1 MSLTTKIIAR
11 IQAQHIKTLDL
22 ASGLVPL
29 DKDGTINL
37 TTGTASGSA
46 DLIFHDTRTLAA
58 SATEDLDL
66 AGSLAD
72 AYGTTLTFVKIK
84 AVMVVAATGNT
95 NSVQV
100 TRPASNGVV
109 LFIAAG
115 DGISLA
121 AGEVFLWA
129 SPGAGKTV
137 TAATGDLLTVTNSAA
152 GTPVTYD
159 VVIIGTSA

>member
-1 MSLTTKIIAR
+1 MALTSKIIAR
-11 IQAQHIKTLDL
+11 IQAQHTRTLDL

-29 DKDGTINL
+29 DKDATINL
-37 TTGTASGSA
+37 TSGTASGSA

-58 SATEDLDL
+58 SGTEDLDL
-66 AGSLAD
+66 AGSLTD

-84 AVMVVAATGNT
+84 AVMITAASGNT

-100 TRPASNGVV
+100 TRPASNGVP
-109 LFIAAG
+109 LFIAAS

-121 AGEVFLWA
+121 AGEVFMWA
-129 SPGAGKTV
+129 SSTGKTV
-137 TAATGDLLTVTNSAA
+137 TAATGDLLTVTNSA
-152 GTPVTYD
+152 GTTSVTYD